1 MTMYRKCR
9 SCFLRLPLSVRTGV
23 MTMDEYNGVV
33 MLQVNNL
40 SGPMEA
46 DEVKERVKEFPQT
59 YLAFYRFF
67 RKSVKIWV
75 RLLILTIFC
84 RATVSKRNFS
94 MRTLTGS
101 P

>member
-1 MTMYRKCR
+1 
-9 SCFLRLPLSVRTGV
+9 

-59 YLAFYRFF
+59 YLAFTGSSG
-67 RKSVKIWV
+67 KSVKIWV
-75 RLLILTIFC
+75 RFTYPDDLLPGN
-84 RATVSKRNFS
+84 RE
-94 MRTLTGS
+94 
-101 P
+101 